1 MKIKHYLPVIIAAAC
16 FLALYHDVIFKLIQD
31 WQNNPDYSHGF
42 FVPLITAYLIW
53 YKREEFAEIPIK
65 PSNFGIILILL
76 SLLFYIVA
84 FTGAEL
90 FTMRFSMILVILSTI
105 VFLAGWTYLKK
116 LLLPILYLTFMIPLP
131 AIIWNKIAF
140 PLKLFATKIAV
151 RVIQLIGITVYGEGN
166 VIHLPNTTLEV
177 VDACSG
183 LRSLTS
189 LLALSA
195 AFALISEHSRINK
208 CILFLSAVPIAIAT
222 NILRLTVTA
231 ALSQRYGAEVT
242 EGFLHE
248 SMGIMVFVVALVLLF
263 LLHKL
268 MLKFEKA
275 GTLGSEDAGK
285 P

>member
-1 MKIKHYLPVIIAAAC
+1 MKIKHYLPILIAAAC
-16 FLALYHDVIFKLIQD
+16 FLALYNHVIFKLIKD
-31 WQNNPDYSHGF
+31 WQIDENYSHGF

-53 YKREEFAEIPIK
+53 YKKEELAKIPLK
-65 PSNFGIILILL
+65 PNNFGIILILL

-84 FTGAEL
+84 YTGAEL
-90 FTMRFSMILVILSTI
+90 FTMRFSMILVILSTV

-151 RVIQLIGITVYGEGN
+151 HVIQLIGITVYGEGN
-166 VIHLPNTTLEV
+166 IIHLPNTTLEV
-177 VDACSG
+177 IDACSG

-208 CILFLSAVPIAIAT
+208 IILFLSAVPIAILT

-231 ALSQRYGAEVT
+231 VLSQKYGPEVT

-268 MLKFEKA
+268 MLKFTKA
-275 GTLGSEDAGK
+275 GKLEGDDAGK
-285 P
+285 Q